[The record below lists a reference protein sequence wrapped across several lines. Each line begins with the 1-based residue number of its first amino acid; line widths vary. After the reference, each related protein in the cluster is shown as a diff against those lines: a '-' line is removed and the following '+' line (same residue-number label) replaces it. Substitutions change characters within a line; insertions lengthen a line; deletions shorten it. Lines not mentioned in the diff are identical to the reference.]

1 MRFTRSLVVW
11 AGVLGVL
18 ATMPLAAAIDCSAEV
33 TAKVGATRSG
43 YRLDRRSGKFIQTVT
58 FKNNGA
64 TVVQGP
70 VYFALQG
77 LTSGVTLANSAGA
90 AGCAGALATAPTL
103 TVNVGSDNTLMPGET
118 AAVVLQFTN
127 PSYASIGYTGRVFAG
142 LATLEPISGITVSPD
157 GFPINTPTNVTMRA
171 LVPYPSGSPKPAVTV
186 VRVDAGNNVIGTIGT
201 MYDNGALANG
211 DEIQGDGIFSAIVA
225 MSSVAEET
233 YRLKVKSVDGGAT
246 EFSGMFTVLAYKPIS
261 DAEFSALTTMQQNAL
276 KNFTDKV
283 GTLGKN
289 GALQDTLNRIL
300 ADGTVDQAGFSGGD
314 NGIWIVYKGGILGGL
329 MLNPE
334 GTLGGPAQEQAQLTA
349 QGAFGMKAPVSMA
362 SAGNVEVG
370 NKKVLLLSPFWSDL
384 SGVDANASMKTLFEG
399 STCPKYDVTWL
410 KDGAV
415 TVDAFKLLKNYGVYI
430 HYGHGDTYYNGILNL
445 WEDEFGWSSWG
456 AQVVILTGQTATAAN
471 KVTYQTDLKKGRIAI
486 LTGGSAYYAILPS
499 FISYY
504 NSGMPSSLVFINACR
519 SFYNSTMANAFTG
532 AGAKTYLAYSD
543 YVFASFATARTNDFF
558 NKWVLDSTNLV
569 TTGESFTAG
578 LKDGNTPPAEWKM
591 TGATNLE
598 AGLGNELQ
606 NGDFETGN
614 LGAWT
619 AAGDGRVVTQLG
631 GYFYP
636 QDGVQMGIIST
647 GLGYTTS
654 SGQISQKVCMPKEA
668 KTLTFSWNFTSEE
681 FKEWCGSQYQD
692 YFRVSV
698 TTETGT
704 TNLMYVN
711 VDSICGATY
720 KVPFSFDRGDAYSN
734 GWKTASLNVAAIA
747 TANEGKPVTLTF
759 AAGDVG
765 DSIYDTAILL
775 DKIVINK

>member
-1 MRFTRSLVVW
+1 MRLTRSLVVW
-11 AGVLGVL
+11 AGLLGALVT
-18 ATMPLAAAIDCSAEV
+18 APVFAAVDCSAEV

-43 YRLDRRSGKFIQTVT
+43 YRLDRRSDKFIQTVT

-64 TVVQGP
+64 AAVQGP
-70 VYFALQG
+70 LYFVLQS
-77 LTSGVTLANSAGA
+77 LSSGVTLANSAGA
-90 AGCAGALATAPTL
+90 AGCAGALATAPSVA
-103 TVNVGSDNTLMPGET
+103 VNVGSDNALMPGET
-118 AAVVLQFTN
+118 AAVVLQFAN
-127 PSYASIGYTGRVFAG
+127 PSYASIAYTGRTFAG

-157 GFPINTPTNVTMRA
+157 GFPINTPTNITMRA

-201 MYDNGALANG
+201 MLDNGSLANG
-211 DEIQGDGIFSAIVA
+211 DEIQGDGIFSMIAS

-233 YRLKVKSVDGGAT
+233 YKLKVKSVDGAVT
-246 EFSGMFTVLAYKPIS
+246 KLSDVFTVLAYKPIS
-261 DAEFSALTTMQQNAL
+261 DGEFSALTALQQNAL
-276 KNFTDKV
+276 KNFNDKL

-289 GALQDTLNRIL
+289 GALQDTLNQIL
-300 ADGTVDQAGFSGGD
+300 SDGTVDQAGFSGGD

-334 GTLGGPAQEQAQLTA
+334 GTLGGQAEGQAQLMV
-349 QGAFGMKAPVSMA
+349 QSGFGMSAPQLMA
-362 SAGNVEVG
+362 KPGNIEVG
-370 NKKVLLLSPFWSDL
+370 NKKVLLLSPFWASL
-384 SGVDANASMKTLFEG
+384 SAYDANASMKTLFEG
-399 STCPKYDVTWL
+399 STCPKYDVTWI
-410 KDGAV
+410 KDAAV
-415 TVDAFKLLKNYGVYI
+415 TVDTFKLLKNYGVYI
-430 HYGHGDTYYNGILNL
+430 HYGHGDTYYNGILSL
-445 WEDEFGWSSWG
+445 WQDKFGWSSWG
-456 AQVVILTGQTATAAN
+456 AQAVILTGQTATTAN

-486 LTGGSAYYAILPS
+486 LTGGSPYYAILPS

-532 AGAKTYLAYSD
+532 AGSKTYLAYSD
-543 YVFASFATARTNDFF
+543 YVLATFATARTNDFF

-578 LKDGNTPPAEWKM
+578 MKDGSTPPAEWKM
-591 TGATNLE
+591 AGATNLE

-606 NGDFETGN
+606 NGDFEAGN

-619 AAGDGRVVTQLG
+619 AAGDGRVVAQLG

-636 QDGVQMGIIST
+636 QDGVYMGIIST

-668 KTLTFSWNFTSEE
+668 KTLSFSWNFSSEE
-681 FKEWCGSQYQD
+681 FREYCGSIYQD
-692 YFRVSV
+692 YFKVSV
-698 TTETGT
+698 TSESGT

-711 VDSICGATY
+711 VDSICGGTF
-720 KVPFSFDRGDAYSN
+720 KVPFSFDRGDTWSN
-734 GWKTASLNVAAIA
+734 GWKSASLDVAAIA
-747 TANEGKPVTLTF
+747 TSNEGKPVTLTF